1 MRVVALKAW
10 SNGSISMEERQIAEL
25 PDALATSLIAQGIV
39 APTALPAVTDADEGK
54 VLTVNNS
61 GVWGAQNP
69 KFVVTLTPTA
79 LDYSGTMDHTVAEID
94 AAYKEGQEIWFKIYS
109 GDSWTEYPLSRV
121 GKESGFDYPSFN
133 CNALYD
139 ELNVLVMIYTV
150 TTDNGAKQTYSTKV
164 YVLTPAT

>member
-94 AAYKEGQEIWFKIYS
+94 AAYKAGQKIVFHLAVEGLGSF
-109 GDSWTEYPLSRV
+109 DSDVTMV
-121 GKESGFDYPSFN
+121 GMNGRDYPSY
-133 CNALYD
+133 NATMFETNTSTLM
-139 ELNVLVMIYTV
+139 LIATM
-150 TTDNGAKQTYSTKV
+150 TTDDGTKATYSTNI
-164 YVLTPAT
+164 YALTPAT